1 MILLGRSDFSIGDSV
16 LSPSRIVQAAKEGG
30 FAAALL
36 ADTMTVSSFV
46 EFTGAAEKEGVK
58 PLYGVRLRVVAT
70 GETKADKKV
79 PVFYPTVIIKD
90 QRGMEIVYEL
100 LTKAFSPERFYYE
113 ARLKLDDVLEAFNPE
128 HLIMLTGD
136 LTGALGTKD
145 GYNFIESMVCKHGST
160 SIYGQWLVA
169 DNMLCDRTIKEAV
182 NIGDDLFTVPS
193 VAMPLVVHENGGVA
207 TLHVMNAIANNM
219 LMAVPS
225 GSKRR
230 AFSNQLDID
239 TLTPAARTDYLAQCV
254 DAIGRVNKRYGMTLD
269 KGDVKITAMEN
280 AEYIIGQCTYKWQK
294 MDISLPVMADDEDAT
309 LVALCKQGFNDRL
322 LTDAFGYQPSR
333 DEIAEKY
340 APRLKYEIGVLK
352 ELKFANYF
360 LLVREII
367 NWSKEQGIM
376 VGPGRGSAGG
386 SLVAYCLGI
395 TDVDPIRFGLIFE
408 RFINPSRLDLPDVD
422 IDFASQRREE
432 VINFIYQ
439 KWGEDKVAGIAN
451 YNELKSASALRDSG
465 KVMGLDERQ
474 IGCSKFIPS
483 THGIPM
489 KLSEAATEV
498 PAIKSYAARYP
509 DQFAQAL
516 AVEGKMRATGR
527 HAAGIVVAGEPLV
540 KRAVVDRRD
549 GNFVVNWDKR
559 IVEDMGLVKVDIL
572 GLQTLDLLKMAV
584 QYIKERTGADLDLYK
599 IPLDDQKV
607 LAGFGKGNTV
617 GVFQFES
624 SGMRKLLNDLAVSDP
639 LNFEDI
645 SAATALYRPGPMDSG
660 MMEDYVARKS
670 GYMAVEYDHPEM
682 EEILKDQYGVMVYQ
696 ESVMKV
702 AQVIAGY
709 SLPDA
714 DKLRKIMGKK
724 LPAAMAEQKDKWVE
738 GCKDTVGMSDIEA
751 EALFEKVSAF
761 AGYGF
766 NKSHAVAYTLISYMS
781 MYVKTYH
788 PLEFYAAALTI
799 LDEGKQRDLCF
810 EAKSLGITVTPPEIN
825 TSSNRFEILNDETL
839 CAPFN
844 IVKGISDNTA
854 NAIMLARKDGPFASS
869 ADLEERVERR
879 KCNVRHRTTMQ
890 RVGTFV
896 LVDGETIPA
905 MASSRA
911 RDHLELCPSIAIQP
925 VPIKGRMKL
934 TKARLDEISANMD
947 DYKDLHGEK
956 HPDPYWGTGVKFMAI
971 IDAPKARDVDMGQ
984 LMNVGWADTLKKIM
998 RGAGLRPED
1007 MYMTALLK
1015 KEKSEDQITEEELA
1029 EYAPFLQR
1037 EIDIL
1042 QPEVIV
1048 TFGSPPTRWF
1058 FPQMKGGIVDNANRA
1073 IYMPET
1079 DCTIIP
1085 SISPGMIHFDPK
1097 KKDILEETFN
1107 QVAKIFA

>member
-1 MILLGRSDFSIGDSV
+1 MILLGRSDFSIGESV
-16 LSPSRIVQAAKEGG
+16 LNPTRVVQVAKEGG
-30 FAAALL
+30 FSAALL

-46 EFTGAAEKEGVK
+46 EFTSAAEEYGVK
-58 PLYGVRLRVVAT
+58 PLYGVRLRVVAR
-70 GETKADKKV
+70 GETTSDKKV

-90 QRGMEIVYEL
+90 DAGMKIIYKL
-100 LTKAFSPERFYYE
+100 LTKAFSKERFYYQP
-113 ARLKLDDVLEAFNPE
+113 RLKMDDVVEAFDSN

-136 LTGALGTKD
+136 LDGSLATKD
-145 GYNFIESMVCKHGST
+145 GSDFVETMACTHGAD
-160 SIYGQWLVA
+160 SIFGQWLVS

-182 NIGDDLFTVPS
+182 SLGGDLYDVPNL
-193 VAMPLVVHENGGVA
+193 ALPLVVHETGGTL

-219 LMAVPS
+219 LMKVPE

-230 AFSNQLDID
+230 AFSNQLNIKN
-239 TLTPAARTDYLAQCV
+239 LTPMACKDYLSNCV
-254 DAIGRVNKRYGMTLD
+254 DAIKRVNKRYSLALD
-269 KGDVKITAMEN
+269 KGDVKN
-280 AEYIIGQCTYKWQK
+280 AALDNAQFIIDKCSFKWQK
-294 MDISLPVMADDEDAT
+294 MDISLPVMADDEDAR
-309 LVALCKQGFNDRL
+309 LVELCKEGFNKRL
-322 LTDAFGYQPSR
+322 NSNNFGFKPSV
-333 DEIAEKY
+333 DEIKEKY
-340 APRLKYEIGVLK
+340 VPRLKYEISILK
-352 ELKFANYF
+352 ELKFSNYF

-367 NWSKEQGIM
+367 NWSKENGVM

-408 RFINPSRLDLPDVD
+408 RFINPSRADLPDVD

-432 VINFIYQ
+432 VINYIYM

-465 KVMGLDERQ
+465 KVMGMHERQ
-474 IGCSKFIPS
+474 ISCSKFIPS

-489 KLSEAATEV
+489 KLEVAVEEV
-498 PAIKSYAARYP
+498 PSIKAYAEKNP
-509 DQFAQAL
+509 EEFAQAV

-527 HAAGIVVAGEPLV
+527 HAAGIVVAGEPLIN
-540 KRAVVDRRD
+540 RAVVDRRD
-549 GNFVVNWDKR
+549 ENFVVNWDKR

-572 GLQTLDLLKMAV
+572 GLQTLDLLKLAV
-584 QYIKERTGADLDLYK
+584 QYIKERTGEDLDLYK
-599 IPLDDQKV
+599 ISLDDPKV
-607 LAGFGKGNTV
+607 LANFGKGNTV

-624 SGMRKLLNDLAVSDP
+624 SGMRKLLSDLAVSDP

-670 GYMAVEYDHPEM
+670 GYMSVEYDHPAM
-682 EEILKDQYGVMVYQ
+682 EDILKDQYGVMVYQ

-738 GCKDTVGMSDIEA
+738 GCLETVGMPELEG
-751 EALFEKVSAF
+751 EALFDKVSAF

-781 MYVKTYH
+781 MYVKTYRT
-788 PLEFYAAALTI
+788 LEFYAAALTI

-810 EAKSLGITVTPPEIN
+810 EAKALGITVTPPEIN
-825 TSSNRFEILNDETL
+825 TASNRFEILDDKTL

-854 NAIMLARKDGPFASS
+854 NAIMEARKDGKFTSS
-869 ADLEERVERR
+869 ADLEERVVRR
-879 KCNVRHRTTMQ
+879 KCNVRHRETLK
-890 RVGTFV
+890 RVGSFV
-896 LVDGETIPA
+896 NVDAEKVPA
-905 MASSRA
+905 MSSGRA

-925 VPIKGRMKL
+925 VPISGRMKL
-934 TKARLDEISANMD
+934 TKSKLDELEENMSNYRD
-947 DYKDLHGEK
+947 IDGEK
-956 HPDPYWGTGVKFMAI
+956 HPDPYWGSGVKFMGI
-971 IDAPKARDVDMGQ
+971 IDAPKAQDVDAGE
-984 LMNVGWADTLKKIM
+984 LMSVAWAKSLKDII
-998 RGAGLRPED
+998 RGAGLRAED
-1007 MYMTALLK
+1007 MFLTALLK
-1015 KEKSEDQITEEELA
+1015 REKSDAQITDDELKI
-1029 EYAPFLQR
+1029 YSKFLER
-1037 EIDIL
+1037 EIEIL

-1048 TFGSPPTRWF
+1048 TFGSPATRWF
-1058 FPQMKGGIVDNANRA
+1058 FPDMKGGIVDNANRA
-1073 IYMPET
+1073 IYMPKR
-1079 DCTIIP
+1079 DCTVIP
-1085 SISPGMIHFDPK
+1085 TISPGMIHFDPK
-1097 KKDILEETFN
+1097 KKDILEETFK
-1107 QVAKIFA
+1107 QVAEIFS